1 MQNEEQSL
9 IEAAKH
15 DKTQFIKLYDKYFQE
30 IYNYLVTRVPE
41 VTLAQDIASE
51 TFCIALKKI
60 DTFIWVGKPIRAWF
74 YRIAINELNKY
85 YRASKME
92 REKAILAW
100 YEDSQYIE
108 GGDCELEE
116 KENSL
121 EKAEEIKKLHI
132 AFESLKKDDK
142 TILSL
147 KFFQDLSYKE
157 IAEILGIEV
166 NYVGVKLSRALNNLS
181 KIL

>member
-1 MQNEEQSL
+1 MQNQEKSL

-41 VTLAQDIASE
+41 VALAEDIASQ
-51 TFCIALKKI
+51 TFCIALEKI
-60 DTFIWVGKPIRAWF
+60 DSFVWIGKPIRAWF

-85 YRASKME
+85 YRASKLE
-92 REKAILAW
+92 REKAIQAW
-100 YEDSQYIE
+100 YEDSKYIE
-108 GGDCELEE
+108 GVHEQLKE
-116 KENSL
+116 KENAD
-121 EKAEEIKKLHI
+121 EKAEMLKKLHV
-132 AFESLKKDDK
+132 AFESLKEDDR

-157 IAEILGIEV
+157 IGEILGLEV
-166 NYVGVKLSRALNNLS
+166 NYVGVKLNRALNNLS